1 MNMNNPISTQIRKGI
16 LEFFLLS
23 ILKEKSKYPREIID
37 QLNHYG
43 FNLVEGTIYP
53 LFLRLSKNNL
63 VQYEWVEASGH
74 PRKYYTLT
82 EQGKEALEQY
92 EKEWNALNNILY
104 KIKANERY

>member
-1 MNMNNPISTQIRKGI
+1 M
-16 LEFFLLS
+16 
-23 ILKEKSKYPREIID
+23 
-37 QLNHYG
+37 
-43 FNLVEGTIYP
+43 VEGTIYP
-53 LFLRLSKNNL
+53 LFLRLSKNNF